1 MRRALALWLA
11 ALCALSACTRGQPSD
26 KVAEDE
32 VRTPSGTVEFGG
44 EAAAAI
50 ITAVAEA
57 AEAPAEIAALG
68 RVLDPAALVEV
79 AAALANARVGAS
91 AAERDLARTQTLAR
105 DHANASERELAVVE
119 LAAAQAR
126 GALAQ
131 ARTRALAS
139 FGTSDAARIA
149 ELAAR
154 LARGELALAR
164 IELPAG
170 TPLPGARDAI
180 RVSAPALGIAERD
193 ARLIGPVGALDASL
207 PGPAVLI
214 AIAPS
219 PPPAGA
225 ALEARIA
232 LGAPVRGVWLPESAV
247 SWSEGEPIAFVASGA
262 AKFARRTLTLVR
274 PLRAGY
280 LASAGVE
287 AGERVVTS
295 GAQQLLSSQLVGGA
309 PEQD

>member
-1 MRRALALWLA
+1 MRRLLALSLA
-11 ALCALSACTRGQPSD
+11 ALCAFAACERGEPD
-26 KVAEDE
+26 DNAAGAAETTAGE
-32 VRTPSGTVEFGG
+32 TVEF
-44 EAAAAI
+44 EAKGAAAI
-50 ITAVAEA
+50 ITAIAEA

-79 AAALANARVGAS
+79 AGALASARIGAS
-91 AAERDLARTQTLAR
+91 AAQRDLDRTQTLAR

-131 ARTRALAS
+131 AQTRALAS
-139 FGTSDAARIA
+139 FGTSDAARVA
-149 ELAAR
+149 DFAAQ

-164 IELPAG
+164 VELPAG

-180 RVSAPALGIAERD
+180 RVSAPALGIAERE
-193 ARLIGPVGALDASL
+193 ARLIGPAGVLDASL

-214 AIAPS
+214 AITPS
-219 PPPAGA
+219 PPPIGA
-225 ALEARIA
+225 ALEAHIA

-247 SWSEGEPIAFVASGA
+247 LWSEGAPIAFVATA
-262 AKFARRTLTLVR
+262 DAKFAKRALTLAR
-274 PLRAGY
+274 PLREGY

-287 AGERVVTS
+287 AGERVVTN
-295 GAQQLLSSQLVGGA
+295 GAQQLLSSQLVGGE
-309 PEQD
+309 PEED